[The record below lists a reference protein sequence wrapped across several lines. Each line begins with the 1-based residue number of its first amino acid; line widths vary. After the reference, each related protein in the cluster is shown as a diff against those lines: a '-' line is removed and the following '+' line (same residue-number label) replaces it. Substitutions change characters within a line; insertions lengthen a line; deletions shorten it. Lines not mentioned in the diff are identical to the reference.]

1 MQALPVNSAPSSAL
15 ESAFLRR
22 QCELLM
28 GIGVRGAIASLG
40 ILAGIWWVFERGGR
54 SATVEIWGTA
64 MLITALLRIVAAR
77 HASADDSDEARLWAA
92 LYSVAMLV
100 SALLWG
106 LASTVLGRGAS
117 YELNLFLA
125 FALAAVATGAVTV
138 LSPLLWLY
146 RAHLAL
152 VLIPTAIDYISRDN
166 QFYHPL
172 AVMIVMGAFVM
183 EAIARSHRDAL
194 YDAWQL
200 AGANQNLIESLNRTN
215 TALVSTNARM
225 LEETEARE
233 RSETRF
239 REAFAQSSIGMAF
252 FDGRCLREANN
263 ALIAMLSSNAEA
275 LEGRPLAGMLS
286 ATLAPQDQAQALE
299 DLTHNLPREYAIDA
313 DTGEMR
319 WFEVSFA
326 SLPEVDVRQP
336 NRSIVQFI
344 DVTDAREMSTRLL
357 FQAGH
362 DELTGLINRRE
373 FEARLE
379 IALDNSRESGV
390 PHAVCYFD
398 LDQFKVVND
407 TCGHAAGDQLL
418 RQIASTLVATVRK
431 TDTIARM
438 GGDEF
443 VLLMEHCTVEQAQRT
458 AQAVRKAL
466 EDITFSWGEKRFRV
480 SASIGLVPV
489 TSGLEKVADILSAA
503 DSACFVAKEMGRN
516 RVHVYGPSDKELTAR
531 QGEMA
536 WIERINRAIDDDRL
550 ELFYQPIEPAVRGE
564 RRGMHI
570 EVLVR
575 LREEDGRLIPPGA
588 FLPPAERYH
597 IITRID
603 RWVVERMLRVFAEQS
618 DFARRI
624 ETCGINLSGQSL
636 SNDDFFEF
644 VRDAMLKLGPQAARI
659 CFEITETAAI
669 ANIGAAETFMRELR
683 ALGCKFA
690 LDDFGS
696 GLSSFGYL
704 KQLPVD
710 HLKID
715 GVFIRDLLTDPV
727 DYALVR
733 AINEVGQTLGKTTI
747 AEFVENDQI
756 REKLVELGVNFVQG
770 YGIGRPRPLL
780 ELLLAEPA

>member
-40 ILAGIWWVFERGGR
+40 ILAGIWWVFEQGGR

-64 MLITALLRIVAAR
+64 MLITAVLRIVAAR

-92 LYSVAMLV
+92 FYSVAMLV

-166 QFYHPL
+166 PFYHPL
-172 AVMIVMGAFVM
+172 AVMMVMGAFVM

-200 AGANQNLIESLNRTN
+200 AGANQNLVENLNRTN

-225 LEETEARE
+225 LEETVARE
-233 RSETRF
+233 RSEARF
-239 REAFAQSSIGMAF
+239 RDAFAQSSIGMAF
-252 FDGRCLREANN
+252 FDGRCLREPNN
-263 ALIAMLSSNAEA
+263 ALISMLASTASA
-275 LEGRPLAGMLS
+275 LDGRPLAGMLS
-286 ATLAPQDQAQALE
+286 TTLAPAEQALALE
-299 DLTHNLPREYAIDA
+299 DLTLNLPREYAIDA
-313 DTGEMR
+313 DSGEMR

-326 SLPEVDVRQP
+326 SLAEVDVRQP

-603 RWVVERMLRVFAEQS
+603 RWVVERMLQVFAEQS

-756 REKLVELGVNFVQG
+756 REKLVELGVNCVQG

>member
-40 ILAGIWWVFERGGR
+40 ILAGIWWVFEQGGR

-64 MLITALLRIVAAR
+64 MLITAVLRIVAAR

-166 QFYHPL
+166 PFYHPL
-172 AVMIVMGAFVM
+172 AVMMVMGAFVM

-200 AGANQNLIESLNRTN
+200 AGANQNLVENLNRTN

-225 LEETEARE
+225 LEETVARE
-233 RSETRF
+233 RSEARF
-239 REAFAQSSIGMAF
+239 RDAFAQSSIGMAF
-252 FDGRCLREANN
+252 FDGRCLREPNN
-263 ALIAMLSSNAEA
+263 ALISMLASTASA
-275 LEGRPLAGMLS
+275 LDGRPLAGMLS
-286 ATLAPQDQAQALE
+286 TTLAPAEQALALE
-299 DLTHNLPREYAIDA
+299 DLTRNLPREYAIDA
-313 DTGEMR
+313 DSGEMR

-326 SLPEVDVRQP
+326 SLAEVDVRQP

-603 RWVVERMLRVFAEQS
+603 RWVVERMLQVFAEQS

-659 CFEITETAAI
+659 CFEITETAVI

-756 REKLVELGVNFVQG
+756 REKLVELGVNCVQG

>member
-1 MQALPVNSAPSSAL
+1 MQALPVNAAL
-15 ESAFLRR
+15 SDRSISAFLRH
-22 QCELLM
+22 QCELM
-28 GIGVRGAIASLG
+28 MDIGVRGAIASLG
-40 ILAGIWWVFERGGR
+40 ILAGIWWVFEQGGR
-54 SATVEIWGTA
+54 SATVEIWGIA
-64 MLITALLRIVAAR
+64 MLLTALLRMVAAR
-77 HASADDSDEARLWAA
+77 HGSADDTDEARLWAA
-92 LYSVAMLV
+92 FYSVAMLV

-106 LASTVLGRGAS
+106 LASTLLGRGAS

-152 VLIPTAIDYISRDN
+152 VLIPTAIDYLSRDN
-166 QFYHPL
+166 PFYHPL
-172 AVMIVMGAFVM
+172 AVMMVMGAFVM
-183 EAIARSHRDAL
+183 EAIARSHRNAL

-200 AGANQNLIESLNRTN
+200 AGANQNLIENLNRTN

-233 RSETRF
+233 RSEARF
-239 REAFAQSSIGMAF
+239 RQAFAHSSIGMAF
-252 FDGRCLREANN
+252 FDGRCLREPNN
-263 ALIAMLSSNAEA
+263 ALISMLASTASA
-275 LEGRPLAGMLS
+275 LDGRPLAAMLS
-286 ATLAPQDQAQALE
+286 AEIAPGEQARAQE
-299 DLTHNLPREYAIDA
+299 DLTLRLPREYAVDA
-313 DTGEMR
+313 DSGEMR

-326 SLPEVDVRQP
+326 SLEEVDLRQP

-344 DVTDAREMSTRLL
+344 DVTEAREMSTRLL

-418 RQIASTLVATVRK
+418 KQIASTLAATVRK

-466 EDITFSWGEKRFRV
+466 EDITFTWSEKRFRV

-503 DSACFVAKEMGRN
+503 DAACFVAKEMGRN

-597 IITRID
+597 IVTRID

-756 REKLVELGVNFVQG
+756 REKLVELGVNCVQG
-770 YGIGRPRPLL
+770 YGVGRPRPLL